1 MSITNG
7 LYIHQTAKDYV
18 IKNSAPPG
26 DTFVE
31 KGQPILVWAHFPALM
46 DGLRNSLF
54 SQDSS
59 TSNVVL
65 REYVNYHSNV
75 VKEVTATTDGVYSM
89 YLYPGDTVSYHQDLD
104 GYDHNRISIY
114 LHNAI
119 QHNKEHGFYLAWST
133 LWY

>member
-1 MSITNG
+1 MSLTNG
-7 LYIHQTAKDYV
+7 LGAYQTTKEYL
-18 IKNSAPPG
+18 IKNSNPP
-26 DTFVE
+26 VSCHI
-31 KGQPILVWAHFPALM
+31 KAGQPILVWKHFPALM
-46 DGLRNSLF
+46 DGLCNSLF

-89 YLYPGDTVSYHQDLD
+89 YLYPGDTVSYH
-104 GYDHNRISIY
+104 NRISIY

-133 LWY
+133 LWW

>member
-31 KGQPILVWAHFPALM
+31 KGQPILVWKHLPALM
-46 DGLRNSLF
+46 DGLCNSLF
-54 SQDSS
+54 SQYSS

-65 REYVNYHSNV
+65 REYVNYHPNA
-75 VKEVTATTDGVYSM
+75 VKEVIATTDGMYSM
-89 YLYPGDTVSYHQDLD
+89 YLYPAWREILPGDTVSY
-104 GYDHNRISIY
+104 HNRISIY

-119 QHNKEHGFYLAWST
+119 QHNKEHGTYLAWST